1 MSFSRK
7 KRRIEYFSM
16 YNKLFHEI
24 ISMKKRKKT
33 ARAAN
38 TLINQK
44 CINQFRGNDN
54 DLPASQSTIIRK
66 FITRN

>member
-1 MSFSRK
+1 
-7 KRRIEYFSM
+7 M

-33 ARAAN
+33 ARVAN

-54 DLPASQSTIIRK
+54 DLPASQSTIIRN